1 MWYSQYVT
9 FFCDDY
15 WRPLDVSRVYNLTLV
30 VSSWLMDMA
39 EIDIADGNFL
49 KLKELQRV
57 IQVEE
62 GVEVSID
69 ETLARILAFYRK
81 FVPYN

>member
-1 MWYSQYVT
+1 
-9 FFCDDY
+9 
-15 WRPLDVSRVYNLTLV
+15 VSRVYSLTLG

-57 IQVEE
+57 IQEE
-62 GVEVSID
+62 DGVEVSID

>member
-1 MWYSQYVT
+1 
-9 FFCDDY
+9 
-15 WRPLDVSRVYNLTLV
+15 
-30 VSSWLMDMA
+30 MDMA

-57 IQVEE
+57 IQEE
-62 GVEVSID
+62 DGVEVSID